1 LAEGVVLGA
10 QDQAEFERLLSLV
23 GALDLDAAPRDRLVN
38 AVAQRRA
45 AWLAGRLPELFL
57 DYTPKEDA
65 K

>member
-1 LAEGVVLGA
+1 
-10 QDQAEFERLLSLV
+10 
-23 GALDLDAAPRDRLVN
+23 
-38 AVAQRRA
+38 VAQRRA